1 MPDSFLEVIETIS
14 EDERFAEWELGAGDD
29 RYRELRR
36 GSVVLVLAAP
46 ELWRDPAA
54 CRPHWVRARSGNYTL
69 ILVGTAEQVEDAGA
83 DVHGDEVASWG
94 VLIVPSTTR
103 RLAVELESI
112 YGAHRFR
119 LELADREL
127 TIERARYERDLLI
140 DVGRF
145 LSQERDIAALL
156 QRILTK
162 ARAVTGAD
170 AGSIYIVEGDDDDPA
185 NRTLHFVAS
194 QNDSRTIKSRGFTMP
209 VAPTSIVGACVL
221 SGDVINIEDL
231 YALDPPGTGNNPWGF
246 IHDRSWDQQIAYET
260 RSMLT
265 VPMISARNQ
274 VIGVVQLINKRARG
288 VLKLVRA
295 EDFSTSV
302 LPFDSVSIN
311 YADTL
316 ASQAGIALENAL
328 LYNEVQT
335 LFEGFVHASVL
346 AIEARDPTT
355 SGHSERVAHLTVGLA
370 EAADRADAPAYA
382 DIRYS
387 PDEMKQI
394 EYAALLH
401 DFGKV
406 GVREHV
412 LVKAK
417 KLYPYERDLIEA
429 RFQFIRKCVEAE
441 ALEAKVRYVMEASRG
456 EWEEAAAAM
465 EREARERLEE
475 LDEFISF
482 ILKANEPTVLEKG
495 GFERLADIAERFYID
510 PTGEK
515 RPYLTLEE
523 VAALQ
528 IARGS
533 LTEEERAE
541 IESHV
546 VHSYNFLKQIP
557 WGRTF
562 RDVPEIAG
570 SHHEKL
576 DGSGY
581 PLGLEAHEIPTPTK
595 MMTIADI
602 FDALTASDRP
612 YKRAVPLEMAL
623 DILKSEVDRGKLD
636 SDLFKLFVDAKVY
649 SLVSTT

>member
-1 MPDSFLEVIETIS
+1 MPASFLEVVQTIS
-14 EDERFAEWELGAGDD
+14 EDERFSEWELGSGDET
-29 RYRELRR
+29 YRELRQDR
-36 GSVVLVLAAP
+36 VVLVLAAP
-46 ELWRDPAA
+46 ELWQDRTASK
-54 CRPHWVRARSGNYTL
+54 PHWVRARSGNYTL
-69 ILVGTAEQVEDAGA
+69 ILCGDADQIDAAGPAIA
-83 DVHGDEVASWG
+83 DELASTS
-94 VLIVPSTTR
+94 VLLVPITPA
-103 RLAVELESI
+103 RLDVELSSVFR
-112 YGAHRFR
+112 AHSFR

-127 TIERARYERDLLI
+127 AIERARYERDLLI

-145 LSQERDIAALL
+145 LSQERDINALL

-170 AGSIYIVEGDDDDPA
+170 AGSVYIVEGDDDDPA
-185 NRTLHFVAS
+185 NRILHFVAS
-194 QNDSRTIKSRGFTMP
+194 QNDSRAIESGGFTMP
-209 VAPTSIVGACVL
+209 VSPSSIVGACVM
-221 SGDVINIEDL
+221 SGDVINIPDL
-231 YALDPPGTGNNPWGF
+231 YSLDQPGTGNNPWGF
-246 IHDRSWDQQIAYET
+246 IHDRTWDQQIAYET

-265 VPMISARNQ
+265 VPMISARGQ
-274 VIGVVQLINKRARG
+274 VIGVIQLINKRARG
-288 VLKLVRA
+288 VLKLTRS
-295 EDFSTSV
+295 EDFKASV

-335 LFEGFVHASVL
+335 LFEGFVHASVS

-355 SGHSERVAHLTVGLA
+355 SGHSERVAELTVGLA
-370 EAADRADAPAYA
+370 RAADRADGQFAELYYTGD
-382 DIRYS
+382 DI
-387 PDEMKQI
+387 KQI

-406 GVREHV
+406 GVRENV
-412 LVKAK
+412 LVKAE
-417 KLYPYERDLIEA
+417 KLYPWEKELIEA

-441 ALEAKVRYVMEASRG
+441 ALEAKVRFVMETSRE
-456 EWEEAAAAM
+456 EWEAV
-465 EREARERLEE
+465 ARDMDRDSSQRVEE
-475 LDEFISF
+475 LDDFIAF
-482 ILKANEPTVLEKG
+482 ILQANRPSLLGEG
-495 GFERLADIAERFYID
+495 GFERLADIAERTYVD
-510 PTGEK
+510 PAGVA
-515 RPYLTLEE
+515 RPYLTREE
-523 VAALQ
+523 VTALQ
-528 IARGS
+528 ISRGS
-533 LTEEERAE
+533 LTAEEREE

-557 WGRTF
+557 WGRTL

-576 DGSGY
+576 DGTGY

-623 DILKSEVDRGKLD
+623 DIIKSEVDRGKVD
-636 SDLFKLFVDAKVY
+636 GELFQLFVDAKIWN
-649 SLVSTT
+649 LVVTP